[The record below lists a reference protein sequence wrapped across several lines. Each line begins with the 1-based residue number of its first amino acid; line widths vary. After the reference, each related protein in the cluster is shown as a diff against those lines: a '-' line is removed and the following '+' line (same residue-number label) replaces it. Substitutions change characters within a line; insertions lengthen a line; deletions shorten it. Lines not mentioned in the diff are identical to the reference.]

1 VRPAPP
7 RPAPLRPPLALI
19 GLLLC
24 LLSCVWAV
32 IGPAAAGVRLVP
44 GEGPAQIVR
53 VPISGTVELGL
64 APFVRRAVAEAEAS
78 GADAILVEVDTFGGR
93 VDAAAQIRDAL
104 LETPLP
110 VVVFVSRRAISAGA
124 LISLAGDALYMAP
137 GASMG
142 AATPVQ
148 LDGDGV
154 DAADEKMISYMRAE
168 LRATAEATGRPA
180 RLAEAMADR
189 DVEIV
194 GVIAAGKLL
203 TVTAA
208 EAQTLGLSDG
218 TLPDQAAVLAAI
230 GAPDAEVRTPA
241 LTWGERLARLLT
253 EPAVSGAL
261 LSLGLLGLALELYH
275 PGLGLPGAVGAGC
288 LGAFLMGHVA
298 ADLVGWEEVLLFGLG
313 GILLGIE
320 LFVTPGFGLVG
331 VLGIL
336 SLGAGLALS
345 MTALPPAEAWSAGLV
360 VEGLQ
365 IVILSMGAAAT
376 VLMVAALVLP
386 RGRLPRWMVLDRRID
401 STAAGAPPASPPPAP
416 DHAHMVG
423 WQGVAL
429 TDLRLSGHARLGPP
443 GAPPTTLVDV
453 VSERA
458 YIDQNTPVVVVL
470 VEGARVV
477 VDALPR

>member
-1 VRPAPP
+1 MRPAP
-7 RPAPLRPPLALI
+7 RPLLLRLPIALV

-24 LLSCVWAV
+24 VLALS
-32 IGPAAAGVRLVP
+32 GPARGGVRLAP
-44 GEGPAQIVR
+44 GPGPAQIHR

-78 GADAILVEVDTFGGR
+78 GADAILVDVDTFGGR
-93 VDAAAQIRDAL
+93 VDAATQIRDAL
-104 LETPLP
+104 LETDVP

-124 LISLAGDALYMAP
+124 LISLAGDALYMTP

-142 AATPVQ
+142 AATPVH
-148 LDGDGV
+148 DAGGEI

-180 RLAEAMADR
+180 RLAEAMVDR
-189 DVEIV
+189 DVEIE

-218 TLPDQAAVLAAI
+218 TVDDQAAVLAAI
-230 GAPDAEVRTPA
+230 GAPDAQVHTPA
-241 LTWGERLARLLT
+241 PTWGERLARLLT

-320 LFVTPGFGLVG
+320 LFVTPGFGVVG
-331 VLGIL
+331 VLGLL

-345 MTALPPAEAWSAGLV
+345 MTALPPAEAWSVGLV

-365 IVILSMGAAAT
+365 IVVLSMGAAAT
-376 VLMVAALVLP
+376 ALMLAALVLP

-401 STAAGAPPASPPPAP
+401 GTAAGPAPITPPPTP
-416 DHAHMVG
+416 DLSHLVG

-443 GAPPTTLVDV
+443 GASPTEVVDV
-453 VSERA
+453 VSQRT
-458 YIDQNTPVVVVL
+458 YIDQNTLVVVIF
-470 VEGARVV
+470 VEGTRVV

>member
-1 VRPAPP
+1 MRPAPP
-7 RPAPLRPPLALI
+7 RPAPLRPPFALI

-24 LLSCVWAV
+24 LWAV
-32 IGPAAAGVRLVP
+32 IGPAVAGVRLVP
-44 GEGPAQIVR
+44 GAGPAQIVR

-148 LDGDGV
+148 LG
-154 DAADEKMISYMRAE
+154 AH
-168 LRATAEATGRPA
+168 
-180 RLAEAMADR
+180 EAMADR
-189 DVEIV
+189 DVEIA

-218 TLPDQAAVLAAI
+218 TLPNQAAVLAAI
-230 GAPDAEVRTPA
+230 GAPDAAVRTPA

-275 PGLGLPGAVGAGC
+275 PGLGLPGALGAGC

-401 STAAGAPPASPPPAP
+401 GTAAGAAPAAPPPAP
-416 DHAHMVG
+416 DHAHMLG

-443 GAPPTTLVDV
+443 GAPPTALVDV